1 MTTPQPP
8 QDPQQQAAQNTK
20 VHSKV
25 YTGSAFML
33 VTRVGVKSIGLVSS
47 IVLARLLVPED
58 FGLVAIAMAIY
69 AFIELFGALGL
80 GTVLIQSQSN
90 DRDDY
95 NTAWTFKVLFGLV
108 SAAAMALA
116 APHVAVF
123 YADPRLENVIYVI
136 ALASILSGA
145 ANIGVVNFQ
154 KDMDFR
160 KELKYQLV
168 PKIISFVI
176 TLTLAF
182 IYRNYWALV
191 IGMVSNQLI
200 ILLFSYWMHSFRPR
214 FGLKSFNKL
223 FSFSRWLL
231 LNNVLFYLND
241 RLSQLIVGK
250 MLTPTAVGLYA
261 MGKEIAQLP
270 TMEMA
275 KPINKATFPVYSRF
289 KNNFTELRKAYLNTV
304 ALTASITMP
313 AALGIALIAPL
324 FVEVV
329 LGDKWL
335 PAAPLIQLLALSSML
350 TSLTVNNGYIYM
362 ACGKPNIMFL
372 INLIRT
378 AMFFAFFIPL
388 LDLNGIVGIGQA
400 RLVTTLIMLFGA
412 QAAVVLFLKLQVLP
426 LLAVFLRP
434 TLACMVMGGA
444 VLLIQQADWLPGQGL
459 SLLMQIIAGGLSY
472 TLVSLL
478 LWHWQGYPEGLER
491 TVVERIYPG
500 YLQGKV

>member
-1 MTTPQPP
+1 MTVPHSPK
-8 QDPQQQAAQNTK
+8 DSLQQSEQNTNT
-20 VHSKV
+20 HSKV
-25 YTGSAFML
+25 YSGSAFML
-33 VTRVGVKSIGLVSS
+33 ITRIGIKSIGLISS
-47 IVLARLLVPED
+47 IILARLLVPED

-80 GTVLIQSQSN
+80 GTVLIQSQSD

-95 NTAWTFKVLFGLV
+95 NTAWTFKVLFGTI
-108 SAAAMALA
+108 SALAMLLA
-116 APHVAVF
+116 APYVAQF
-123 YADPRLENVIYVI
+123 YSDPRLEHVIYVI
-136 ALASILSGA
+136 AFASILSGA

-160 KELKYQLV
+160 KELKYQLM
-168 PKIISFVI
+168 PKLISFVI

-191 IGMVSNQLI
+191 IGMVSNQFI
-200 ILLFSYWMHSFRPR
+200 ILLFSYWMHPFRPR

-241 RLSQLIVGK
+241 KFSELIVGRV
-250 MLTPTAVGLYA
+250 LSPSAVGIFA
-261 MGKEIAQLP
+261 IGKEIAHLP

-289 KNNFTELRKAYLNTV
+289 KDNFTELRKAYLNTV
-304 ALTASITMP
+304 ALTACLTMP

-350 TSLTVNNGYIYM
+350 TSITVNNGYIYM

-372 INLIRT
+372 INFIRT

-388 LDLNGIVGIGQA
+388 LDSNGIVGIGQA

-412 QAAVVLFLKLQVLP
+412 QAAVVLFLKLKVLP

-434 TLACMVMGGA
+434 TLACIVMGGS
-444 VLLIQQADWLPGQGL
+444 VLLIQRADWLPGQGL
-459 SLLMQIIAGGLSY
+459 SLLMQILAGGLSY
-472 TLVSLL
+472 TLMSML
-478 LWHWQGYPEGLER
+478 LWRWQGYPEGLER
-491 TVVERIYPG
+491 TVIERLYPG
-500 YLQGKV
+500 YLRGRI

>member
-1 MTTPQPP
+1 MTTPHSSQES
-8 QDPQQQAAQNTK
+8 QQTKQNRH

-33 VTRVGVKSIGLVSS
+33 LTRIGVKSIGLVSS

-80 GTVLIQSQSN
+80 GTALIQSQSDN
-90 DRDDY
+90 VDDY

-108 SAAAMALA
+108 SASAMAIA
-116 APHVAVF
+116 APYVAEF

-136 ALASILSGA
+136 ALTSILSGA

-176 TLTLAF
+176 TLSLAL

-200 ILLFSYWMHSFRPR
+200 ILLFSYWMHPFRPR
-214 FGLKSFNKL
+214 FGLKSFSKL

-231 LNNVLFYLND
+231 LNNILFYLND

-261 MGKEIAQLP
+261 IGKEIAQLP

-289 KNNFTELRKAYLNTV
+289 KDNFTELRKAYLNTV

-329 LGDKWL
+329 LGEKWL

-350 TSLTVNNGYIYM
+350 TSITVNNSFIYM
-362 ACGKPNIMFL
+362 ACGKPNIMFA
-372 INLIRT
+372 INAIRT

-400 RLVTTLIMLFGA
+400 RLSTTVIMLFGV
-412 QAAVVLFLKLQVLP
+412 QVILTMFLKLPVLS
-426 LLAVFLRP
+426 LINVFVRP
-434 TLACMVMGGA
+434 TLACLVMGGS

-459 SLLMQIIAGGLSY
+459 SLLLQIIVGGLSY

-491 TVVERIYPG
+491 TVVERLYPG
-500 YLQGKV
+500 YLRSRT